1 MLLSFCTPDRSG
13 KGGEGVPWPTHPGE
27 SMPGRGRALRAPRP
41 SCAPFC
47 SRPPPGAGPG
57 PEAPRT
63 KASVPGCGAR
73 GAEDGG
79 GTASLLLWSFPEAWR
94 DSGPGGAWI
103 WDHLAGVPKSSRF
116 QGRCG
121 RYGAPGCQ
129 AAWPRRMRGV
139 TSAGLGDTLKG
150 GGWPLQLQ
158 VALSS
163 GSVGSVV
170 TPSIPFHP
178 AHGLLEREW
187 VGLGFRGACDGGG
200 RRGAGFWA

>member
-1 MLLSFCTPDRSG
+1 
-13 KGGEGVPWPTHPGE
+13 
-27 SMPGRGRALRAPRP
+27 MPGRGRALRAPRP

-121 RYGAPGCQ
+121 RDGAPGCQ
-129 AAWPRRMRGV
+129 AAWARRRRGA

-150 GGWPLQLQ
+150 GGLCNF
-158 VALSS
+158 ATSS
-163 GSVGSVV
+163 GPEFWLCGERGNSLNSFFTLLMASWKEGSGYDWG
-170 TPSIPFHP
+170 SGAP
-178 AHGLLEREW
+178 ASGL
-187 VGLGFRGACDGGG
+187 
-200 RRGAGFWA
+200 